1 MIRREDVYRIG
12 RIGKPHG
19 VNGEVSFMFDD
30 DVFDRTDAEY
40 LVLDIDGILV
50 PFFMDEYRFHGNA
63 TALVTFCGID
73 TQDKAR
79 TITGCDVYFP
89 REVGDD
95 DDTLTWAKI
104 VGYTVV
110 NAADL
115 SEMGKITAVDDNTV
129 NTLFVIDTP
138 DGEILVPAAM
148 PLIVAVDE
156 NERRITMHIP
166 EGILELNK
174 I

>member
-1 MIRREDVYRIG
+1 
-12 RIGKPHG
+12 
-19 VNGEVSFMFDD
+19 MFDD

-50 PFFMDEYRFHGNA
+50 PFFMEEYRFHGNA

-89 REVGDD
+89 RDTHDG

-104 VGYTVV
+104 IGFTVV
-110 NAADL
+110 NSEDNVVVGTVAD
-115 SEMGKITAVDDNTV
+115 VDDNTV

-138 DGEILVPAAM
+138 NGEILVPAAM
-148 PLIVAVDE
+148 PLIESVDE
-156 NERRITMHIP
+156 DERRITMHIP
-166 EGILELNK
+166 DGILELNN

>member
-1 MIRREDVYRIG
+1 MIRKEDVYRIG

-19 VNGEVSFMFDD
+19 VNGEVNFMFDD

-40 LVLDIDGILV
+40 LVLDIDGIMV
-50 PFFMDEYRFHGNA
+50 PFFMEEYRFHGST

-73 TQDKAR
+73 TQEKAR

-89 REVGDD
+89 RSTGDT

-104 VGYTVV
+104 VGYRIV
-110 NAADL
+110 NAADGTVVGTV
-115 SEMGKITAVDDNTV
+115 SAVDDNTV
-129 NTLFVIDTP
+129 NTLFVADTP
-138 DGEILVPAAM
+138 KGEILVPAASE
-148 PLIVAVDE
+148 LIEAVDTHA
-156 NERRITMHIP
+156 RTITMCIP
-166 EGILELNK
+166 EGILELDD